1 MKTLNALIFSIT
13 LNLNLKSQLSKGGK
27 GEVKLLSSNNKDII
41 VILFLK
47 MLFH

>member
-1 MKTLNALIFSIT
+1 MPLFFQTT
-13 LNLNLKSQLSKGGK
+13 LNLNLKLQLSKGGK
-27 GEVKLLSSNNKDII
+27 GEVKLLSSNNKETI

>member
-1 MKTLNALIFSIT
+1 MDTPMPNI
-13 LNLNLKSQLSKGGK
+13 NPPM
-27 GEVKLLSSNNKDII
+27 GEVKLLSLNNKDTI